1 MKFQIKK
8 LNPTN
13 QINFQFVFNYK
24 MFGLYN
30 LYKTF
35 QNKPQTISYDGK
47 KLETCI
53 LISTAV
59 NHKNSKEF
67 LFKQSTTQQLEFD
80 EIKVSKEKK
89 TKMMICINSKEKK
102 IFVTFKASLT
112 VSELLKD
119 IHYYNIPSENS
130 GSIHAGILDL
140 TNEFPLRIFQNLLQL
155 HFEIIFTG
163 FSFGSCIACL
173 CCSRLLFLSSISE
186 QDKKLISF
194 VGFGCPLFVDLPFCK
209 LIQEKQL
216 DSHFFFFQNEGDVIP
231 FVIPYLGYYHQKK
244 QEMNEK
250 LLNFDLFYFVEE
262 NLGESEVDAF
272 KDVLENLQVFLVM
285 NWDTIHDPNFPKYGV
300 FGNFVKISETETK
313 MEKINELPSKNEM
326 DWSFDMKHDVYH
338 YMLAVDKQIN
348 PNKKPKTFQVKEL
361 KSKEEII
368 PSRMEDQ
375 YEFMCQSIHFD
386 SEIEIILKVKS
397 NFCLYFKEIKESN
410 CKILNEKVENNAK
423 IHDEYSANF
432 VFSIDKLPNVLEI
445 SLDGVFSDYT
455 INIDKQAIIE
465 CDDLLG
471 RQRKIAELTLPDLH
485 LYSFSYSLFN
495 ERYDFGNESSKRRE
509 FSLKTLCQIADYY
522 QINEKTKL
530 PDTLVERVNQML
542 KELNSEEGNF
552 SNNSQIKVKDLSW
565 IHREFQ
571 ENQNYSY
578 IQALKDAFPTL
589 ALFELKAGKEKIDLD
604 YNSFEKGLL
613 TMSVAGTLILL
624 GMSPITLI
632 MGGIA
637 SMTLFG
643 SAIGMGSLSIIS
655 NVILSYTL
663 KKTIDEEYYNRLQ
676 LISLSLGIESKPIPY
691 FYEKEISSYYV
702 NHFMGKEKEIISNWK
717 AYFLKEPLSLVLDEK
732 SKIYS
737 FNCIKHIYQNFQLR
751 ENLIQDYSIGI
762 IGTGKSGKSTLAKIM
777 HPNYET
783 NPSQNI
789 RTSEYDIY
797 PFPIHERAS
806 LIDFPHLTSLNK
818 NIIGS
823 FYAYYKMLDAV
834 LIILRSDQ
842 NLDSQDDYNIIK
854 YVLQIHQLDISNG
867 KKPIEFLICLN
878 KFDEQLTSS
887 FNHRSLEIEFNKEKE
902 REALMKLKNDHFEK
916 SLSTLF
922 KKLKNDKFF
931 ISKELVEKL
940 RKNLWL
946 TSFDVAKDLLYC
958 KEFKNIDGMIFENPN
973 VGKKNTQLEFNSI
986 GVKSSQDVK
995 EWIDKFILKK

>member
-1 MKFQIKK
+1 
-8 LNPTN
+8 
-13 QINFQFVFNYK
+13 

-35 QNKPQTISYDGK
+35 QNKPQTMTYNEK
-47 KLETCI
+47 KLETCMQ
-53 LISTAV
+53 ISTAV

-67 LFKQSTTQQLEFD
+67 LLKQTTTHQLEFD

-102 IFVTFKASLT
+102 IFIAFKGSLT

-130 GSIHAGILDL
+130 GSIHAGVLDL
-140 TNEFPLRIFQNLLQL
+140 TNDFPTRIFQNLLQL

-173 CCSRLLFLSSISE
+173 CCSRLLFLPNLSNE
-186 QDKKLISF
+186 EKKLISF
-194 VGFGCPLFVDLPFCK
+194 VGFGSPLFVDVPFCK

-216 DSHFFFFQNEGDVIP
+216 ESHFFFFQNEGDVIP
-231 FVIPYLGYYHQKK
+231 YVIPYLGYYHEKK
-244 QEMNEK
+244 KEIEK
-250 LLNFDLFYFVEE
+250 LMNFDLFFFVEE
-262 NLGESEVDAF
+262 NLGESDVDAF
-272 KDVLENLQVFLVM
+272 KDLLQDLQVFLVM
-285 NWDTIHDPNFPKYGV
+285 NWDTIHDPNFPKYGI
-300 FGNFVKISETETK
+300 FGNYLKISETETQMIK
-313 MEKINELPSKNEM
+313 MTELPSKNEM
-326 DWSFDMKHDVYH
+326 DWGFDMKHDVYH
-338 YMLAVDKQIN
+338 YMLAVEKQIN

-361 KSKEEII
+361 KSKEEEII
-368 PSRMEDQ
+368 PSRMDQ
-375 YEFMCQSIHFD
+375 YEFICQSIHFD
-386 SEIEIILKVKS
+386 SEVEIILKVKS
-397 NFCLYFKEIKESN
+397 NFCLFFNEIKESN
-410 CKILNEKVENNAK
+410 CKILNHKVENTAK
-423 IHDEYSANF
+423 IHDDYSANF
-432 VFSIDKLPNVLEI
+432 VFSIEKLPNVLEI
-445 SLDGVFSDYT
+445 TLDGLFSDFVIT
-455 INIDKQAIIE
+455 IERKAIFE

-485 LYSFSYSLFN
+485 LYSFSYCLFN
-495 ERYDFGNESSKRRE
+495 ERYDFGKESSERRV

-522 QINEKTKL
+522 QINEKTKI
-530 PDTLVERVNQML
+530 PESLVERVNQML
-542 KELNSEEGNF
+542 KELNPEEGNF
-552 SNNSQIKVKDLSW
+552 SSNSQIQVKDLSW

-604 YNSFEKGLL
+604 YNAFEKGLL

-643 SAIGMGSLSIIS
+643 SALGMGSLSIIS

-663 KKTIDEEYYNRLQ
+663 KKTIDEEYYHRLE

-691 FYEKEISSYYV
+691 FYEKEISSYFV
-702 NHFMGKEKEIISNWK
+702 KHFIGKEEEIISNWK
-717 AYFLKEPLSLVLDEK
+717 TYFQREPLSLVSDEK

-737 FNCIKHIYQNFQLR
+737 FNCIKQIYQNFQLR
-751 ENLIQDYSIGI
+751 ENLIQDSSIGI
-762 IGTGKSGKSTLAKIM
+762 IGTGKSGKSTLAKMM

-823 FYAYYKMLDAV
+823 FYAYYKMLDVV

-867 KKPIEFLICLN
+867 KKPIDFLICLN

-887 FNHRSLEIEFNKEKE
+887 FNHRSSEFEFDKEKE
-902 REALMKLKNDHFEK
+902 REALIKLMNQHFEK

-922 KKLKNDKFF
+922 KRLKNDKFF

-940 RKNLWL
+940 RQNLWL
-946 TSFDVAKDLLYC
+946 TSFDAGKELLYC
-958 KEFKNIDGMIFENPN
+958 KEFKKIDGMILEVPN
-973 VGKKNTQLEFNSI
+973 AGKKNTQLEFKSI

-995 EWIDKFILKK
+995 EWIDKFIFKNKNV